1 MVDNFKRALFL
12 DRDGVVIQ
20 TNVSRGKPYANHD
33 LKTLRFLPGIKE
45 LICFAIQSKF
55 LPILIT
61 NQPDVARGKVGIA
74 IVEELNNRILEET
87 GIVKVYMC
95 IHDDNDNCT
104 CRKPLPGL
112 FLQARN
118 ELKIDLESSFMIGD
132 RWKDVRAAQS
142 AGVRAIHIDSGY
154 SEEMPCG
161 DFIQVKTLEEAI
173 FSIKKEF

>member
-1 MVDNFKRALFL
+1 MVDNFNRALFL

-33 LKTLRFLPGIKE
+33 IQTLRYISGIND
-45 LICFAIQSKF
+45 LIQFAIRSNF

-61 NQPDVARGKVGIA
+61 NQPDVARGKVTKE
-74 IVEELNNRILEET
+74 IVDELNNRIVKET

-95 IHDDNDNCT
+95 VHDDYDNCT

-118 ELKIDLESSFMIGD
+118 ELKIDLEKSYMIGD
-132 RWKDVRAAQS
+132 RWRDISAAQS
-142 AGVRAIHIDSGY
+142 VGVRAIHLDSGY
-154 SEEMPCG
+154 SEELPGG
-161 DFIQVKTLEEAI
+161 DFIQINTLEEAI
-173 FSIKKEF
+173 LSIKKEN